1 MSGLA
6 WTVMLVICG
15 TVWGGFL
22 TLLAFAFKREGA
34 KSSGAATQEK
44 G

>member
-6 WTVMLVICG
+6 WTVMAVICG

-22 TLLAFAFKREGA
+22 SLLIFALRREGA
-34 KSSGAATQEK
+34 KRATESGTES
-44 G
+44 